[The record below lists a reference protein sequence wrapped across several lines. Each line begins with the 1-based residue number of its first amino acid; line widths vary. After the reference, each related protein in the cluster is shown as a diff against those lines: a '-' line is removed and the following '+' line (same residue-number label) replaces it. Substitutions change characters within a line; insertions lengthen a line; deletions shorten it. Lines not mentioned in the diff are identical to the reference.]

1 MEDTALPPGG
11 LAISSSTT
19 SSKADKLPSE
29 KTEAANAWLQYLSI
43 RRKALVSVN
52 PKGVLD
58 VKAVLEDW
66 RKLSEGE
73 KSYYRE
79 LFKIEKEMLGPQ
91 YRKRVKKNK
100 EVGRNKE
107 KQGQGVMLLKKFKK
121 KDNIKKVE
129 KIADQEDTIESLLVK
144 LGELDSKIEVV
155 GAENEEWRVKIAS
168 ARTDLAV
175 QKYILSS
182 KNESFDSFNVKY
194 SDLLAKHSGCY
205 MIKK

>member
-19 SSKADKLPSE
+19 SSKAEKLPSK

-43 RRKALVSVN
+43 RRKALVKVD
-52 PKGVLD
+52 PKGVLN

-79 LFKIEKEMLGPQ
+79 LFKIEKKMLGPQ
-91 YRKRVKKNK
+91 YRNRVKKNK
-100 EVGRNKE
+100 EDGGNKK
-107 KQGQGVMLLKKFKK
+107 KQGQGDMPLKKWNK

-129 KIADQEDTIESLLVK
+129 KIADQEDTIESLLDK

-155 GAENEEWRVKIAS
+155 GAENEEWRVKIACG
-168 ARTDLAV
+168 RTDLAV
-175 QKYILSS
+175 QKYILSI
-182 KNESFDSFNVKY
+182 KNESFDSFNAKY